1 LATAIRSHSKR
12 DKVLDVV
19 SFSPFGAD
27 GLFLASPLQSTP
39 VQIPSGDVLR
49 VLDLKS
55 SSISSLDTNSISSS
69 DSQLSLVTSSSK
81 CSGDLEMADY
91 MDAGLV
97 KLPRAMYQEYVK
109 LSEKQSRKQEK
120 IWSAWVSKH

>member
-1 LATAIRSHSKR
+1 M
-12 DKVLDVV
+12 
-19 SFSPFGAD
+19 SFSPFGAE
-27 GLFLASPLQSTP
+27 GLFLAAPLQSAP
-39 VQIPSGDVLR
+39 LRIPSGDVLR

-55 SSISSLDTNSISSS
+55 SSVPSLDTDSICSS
-69 DSQLSLVTSSSK
+69 DSQLSLVMSSSK

-120 IWSAWVSKH
+120 MWSAWVSKH